1 MSLAPTNGTGRQI
14 VSEHR
19 FRHLSKPG
27 VQPEGAIG
35 RRIRKLVGEHSAGAP
50 EYWQTCV
57 VGSRQYLQERVG
69 GWQGLTPS
77 HQSSSQ
83 KGIRVMIGKDAHAPD
98 AEVFD
103 MLGPTFHYVT
113 PLSDAD
119 GGYCVLK
126 GTVPRGVV
134 VPIHSHA
141 DRETFYILAGAL
153 EALKGD
159 RWQTFGAGDVFD
171 VPGGTKHAFRNV
183 SAESVSILIVTTIA
197 MGRFFQRVGRPIAN
211 VSPGPPSKEVLQWFA
226 QASLAEGHWLGN
238 AADNAAVGVTLLS
251 FN

>member
-1 MSLAPTNGTGRQI
+1 
-14 VSEHR
+14 
-19 FRHLSKPG
+19 
-27 VQPEGAIG
+27 
-35 RRIRKLVGEHSAGAP
+35 
-50 EYWQTCV
+50 
-57 VGSRQYLQERVG
+57 
-69 GWQGLTPS
+69 
-77 HQSSSQ
+77 
-83 KGIRVMIGKDAHAPD
+83 MIGKNAHTPD
-98 AEVFD
+98 VEVFD
-103 MLGPTFHYVT
+103 MLGPTFRYVT

-126 GTVPRGVV
+126 GTVPPGVV

-141 DRETFYILAGAL
+141 ARETFYILAGEL

-183 SAESVSILIVTTIA
+183 SAESVSVLIVTTMA
-197 MGRFFQRVGRPIAN
+197 MARFFRRVGRPIAN
-211 VSPGPPSKEVLQWFA
+211 VPPGPPSNEVLQWFA

-238 AADNAAVGVTLLS
+238 AADNAAVGITLLS